1 MILWSATA
9 PSARSTP
16 NDEQIGNINAEAA
29 KKVGKDGVITVAACT
44 RGTT

>member
-1 MILWSATA
+1 VV
-9 PSARSTP
+9 
-16 NDEQIGNINAEAA
+16 GNGTISAEAA